1 MNSSTYRQRYA
12 VLLQEYFRKI
22 GVQLDLVQTDPNTLF
37 KKQFA
42 GDFETML
49 SSFSPDPSPAGAKQ
63 NWATSGIGE
72 DGQNFLKYSN
82 PKFDALLDSA
92 TSSFDGAKMKS
103 YASRAFQTIVDD
115 VPAIFLYDMTLIYA
129 ANNRLTLAPMRLDE
143 WWANLADW
151 SIPPE
156 KRIDRDRIGLRA
168 PTP

>member
-1 MNSSTYRQRYA
+1 
-12 VLLQEYFRKI
+12 
-22 GVQLDLVQTDPNTLF
+22 VQLDLVQTDPNAAV
-37 KKQFA
+37 KKQYA

-49 SSFSPDPSPAGAKQ
+49 SNFNPDPSPTGAKQ
-63 NWATSGIGE
+63 TWSSAGIGE
-72 DGQNFLKYSN
+72 EGNNFLKYSN

-92 TSSFDGAKMKS
+92 TSTFDAAKMKS
-103 YASRAFQTIVDD
+103 YASRAFQTIIDD

-151 SIPPE
+151 SIPAD
-156 KRIDRDRIGLRA
+156 KRIERDRIGLRA